1 MLFTTEVC
9 YCDEMILEVN
19 ISTSLDQLSETTPYI
34 EGCRDVIDD
43 ETASLRQSYT
53 FCMCQDFGL
62 FIVATTSK
70 VIFDLKIVASF
81 ERGKPTIQKRYL
93 FGICIYRLLKQTIA
107 IYTDAIQHFSPRF
120 TRRL

>member
-1 MLFTTEVC
+1 MEVC

-81 ERGKPTIQKRYL
+81 ERGKPTIQKIYL
-93 FGICIYRLLKQTIA
+93 FGRCIHRLLKQTIA
-107 IYTDAIQHFSPRF
+107 IYPDAIQYFSPRF
-120 TRRL
+120 TKRL

>member
-9 YCDEMILEVN
+9 YYGEMILEVN

-81 ERGKPTIQKRYL
+81 DRGKPKYSEKI
-93 FGICIYRLLKQTIA
+93 FIWGV
-107 IYTDAIQHFSPRF
+107 F
-120 TRRL
+120 TEY